1 MIENIQNEIHD
12 LVELAHKE
20 GIEVGEAVGYE
31 DGYNSGLVEA
41 WECAK
46 DIFNM
51 SADELIAIFGSVSGW
66 VNYDVVDAMK
76 KIEEYRI
83 KKANAKKREALNA
96 LFKKTTEK
104 ENKG

>member
-1 MIENIQNEIHD
+1 MIESIQNEIHD

-31 DGYNSGLVEA
+31 DGYNSGLEDA
-41 WECAK
+41 WEYARG
-46 DIFNM
+46 IYHM
-51 SADELIAIFGSVSGW
+51 PAETLIAIFGSVSGW

-76 KIEEYRI
+76 KIEEYNI

>member
-12 LVELAHKE
+12 LVELAYKE
-20 GIEVGEAVGYE
+20 GNEIGEAVGYE
-31 DGYNSGLVEA
+31 DGYNSGLVDA

-46 DIFNM
+46 DIFDM

-76 KIEEYRI
+76 KIEKY
-83 KKANAKKREALNA
+83 
-96 LFKKTTEK
+96 K
-104 ENKG
+104 ERKHEERLQGEND

>member
-12 LVELAHKE
+12 LVELAYKE

-31 DGYNSGLVEA
+31 DGYNSGLIDA

-46 DIFNM
+46 GIFNM
-51 SADELIAIFGSVSGW
+51 PAETLIAIFGSVSGW
-66 VNYDVVDAMK
+66 VNYDAADAMK
-76 KIEEYRI
+76 RIEEYRI

>member
-12 LVELAHKE
+12 LVELAYKE

-66 VNYDVVDAMK
+66 VHYDVVDAMK
-76 KIEEYRI
+76 RIEKY
-83 KKANAKKREALNA
+83 
-96 LFKKTTEK
+96 K
-104 ENKG
+104 ERKHEERLQGEND